1 MRKHAVKCQIENEKK
16 IEYIQ
21 TKINESAIRYIR
33 ERINESGL
41 TKEEKIMIIDAL
53 ITNMKDR

>member
-1 MRKHAVKCQIENEKK
+1 MRKHAVSCQIENEKK

-33 ERINESGL
+33 ERINTGGF

-53 ITNMKDR
+53 IANMKD

>member
-16 IEYIQ
+16 VEYIQ

-33 ERINESGL
+33 ERINTGGF
-41 TKEEKIMIIDAL
+41 TKEEKLMLLDEL
-53 ITNMKDR
+53 IVNMKH